1 MFLKCA
7 MQWYQLTHLPVQ
19 TLFGILVMSLHMYL
33 DNRQSPLLNME
44 GDPLLPT
51 TETECHYKDIHEI
64 GQSTYILV
72 IVFVAFLV
80 SFFLEST
87 ATTAD

>member
-1 MFLKCA
+1 
-7 MQWYQLTHLPVQ
+7 
-19 TLFGILVMSLHMYL
+19 MSLHMYL

-80 SFFLEST
+80 SSLSQQQPQLT
-87 ATTAD
+87 DGKMVSAADV